1 MSEPDLAWI
10 AVDWGTS
17 ALRVWAMD
25 RGGGVLAQAHSNDGM
40 GRLTPEAFEPALLRL
55 IGPWLSDRPVTVIA
69 CGMVGARQG
78 WSEAPYR
85 ALPCPPLGA
94 DLHRVTARDPR
105 LDIRIIAGLS
115 QAAPPDVMRGEETQI
130 AGFLAQNQGFEG
142 TLCLPGTHAKWVRL
156 RGGRVE
162 AFRTTMTGEIFA
174 LLSTASVL
182 RHSVGPGWVAEAFSA
197 AVIEAH
203 DRPET
208 GATALFSLRAASLLQ
223 GTDPAA
229 TRSRLSGLLIG
240 AELAATADFWRDS
253 PPVLIGAPALSRHY
267 AQALATLG
275 IPARLTEGAD
285 LTLAGLCA
293 AHAPLTETET
303 P

>member
-1 MSEPDLAWI
+1 MSKPDLAWI
-10 AVDWGTS
+10 AVDWGS
-17 ALRVWAMD
+17 SVLRVWAMD
-25 RGGGVLAQAHSNDGM
+25 RGGGVLETAGSDEGM
-40 GRLTPEAFEPALLRL
+40 TRLTPDAFEPALLRL
-55 IGPWLSDRPVTVIA
+55 VGPWLSDRAVTVIA
-69 CGMVGARQG
+69 CGMIGARQG

-85 ALPCPPLGA
+85 ALPCAPLGA

-105 LDIRIIAGLS
+105 LRVHVIAGLS
-115 QAAPPDVMRGEETQI
+115 QAAPADVMRGEETQI

-156 RGGRVE
+156 RAGRIE
-162 AFRTTMTGEIFA
+162 AFRSAMTGELFA
-174 LLSTASVL
+174 LLATASVL
-182 RHSVGPGWVAEAFSA
+182 RHSVGPGWVPEAFAEA
-197 AVIEAH
+197 VLQAH

-208 GATALFSLRAASLLQ
+208 LTTALFALRAASLLQ
-223 GTDPAA
+223 GADPAA
-229 TRSRLSGLLIG
+229 ARSRLSGLLIG

-267 AQALATLG
+267 AQALSLLG
-275 IPARLTEGAD
+275 VPAELTEGAD

-293 AHAPLTETET
+293 AHAALTETET

>member
-1 MSEPDLAWI
+1 VIRPDWI

-17 ALRVWAMD
+17 ALRVWAMG
-25 RGGGVLAQAHSNDGM
+25 RTGAVLATANSDDGM
-40 GRLTPEAFEPALLRL
+40 GRLTPEAFEPALMRL
-55 IGPWLSDRPVTVIA
+55 IEPWLADAPTKVIA

-85 ALPCPPLGA
+85 ALPCPPLGT

-105 LDIRIIAGLS
+105 LDLRIIAGLS

-156 RGGRVE
+156 CAGRIE

-174 LLSTASVL
+174 LLSNASVL
-182 RHSVGPGWVAEAFSA
+182 RHSVGSGWVPEAFAA

-203 DRPET
+203 ESP
-208 GATALFSLRAASLLQ
+208 ATLTTELFALRAASLLH

-240 AELAATADFWRDS
+240 AELAATADFWRVS
-253 PPVLIGAPALSRHY
+253 PPVLIGAPTLSRHY
-267 AQALATLG
+267 AQALAALG
-275 IPARLTEGAD
+275 TTAQLTEGAD

-293 AHAPLTETET
+293 AHASLTETET

>member
-1 MSEPDLAWI
+1 VISPDWI

-17 ALRVWAMD
+17 ALRVWAMAAS
-25 RGGGVLAQAHSNDGM
+25 GAVLATAQSDDGM
-40 GRLTPEAFEPALLRL
+40 GQLTPEAFEPALLRL
-55 IGPWLSDRPVTVIA
+55 IGPWLTDGLMTVIA

-85 ALPCPPLGA
+85 ALPCPPLGT

-130 AGFLAQNQGFEG
+130 AGFLAQNPGFEG

-156 RGGRVE
+156 SADRIER
-162 AFRTTMTGEIFA
+162 FRTTMTGEIFA
-174 LLSTASVL
+174 LLSNASVL
-182 RHSVGPGWVAEAFSA
+182 RHSVGPGWVPEAFTA

-203 DRPET
+203 DHP
-208 GATALFSLRAASLLQ
+208 AALTTELFALRAAGLLH
-223 GTDPAA
+223 GADPAA

-240 AELAATADFWRDS
+240 AELAATADFWHTS
-253 PPVLIGAPALSRHY
+253 PPVLIGAPTLSRHY
-267 AQALATLG
+267 AQALAALG
-275 IPARLTEGAD
+275 TVVQLTDSAD
-285 LTLAGLCA
+285 LTLAGLRA
-293 AHAPLTETET
+293 AHAHVTETET